1 MKDIIFHSPA
11 LKAIR
16 DLDNSPSI
24 RAIRAIERSSSMRV
38 MRELNDQS
46 ALKSKYQLQ
55 NSPAIKMIREF
66 EESPTIRMI
75 RELESSP
82 AAKAAIR
89 DFQKSPAFKAIQQMQ
104 DSPALR
110 ALRAIE
116 KSPAIE
122 AFLSVSKQM
131 SHGYGA
137 LTFSEAYGLI
147 VSEYENLSGGEP
159 LDDLSVEIQKRAK
172 SAPPGILSA
181 EFYIQ
186 LFLALF
192 LFYLSQLSSQES
204 EERLLAR
211 MDDLEQT
218 ISAQLTE
225 STTNELNKSFLV
237 SDRSMNLRSGPST
250 DHDVIGSIPRN
261 QKLVELERHRDWAKV
276 EYFDHVANVNV
287 KGWAHSRFLLIII
300 PEGHE

>member
-1 MKDIIFHSPA
+1 
-11 LKAIR
+11 
-16 DLDNSPSI
+16 
-24 RAIRAIERSSSMRV
+24 MRV
-38 MRELNDQS
+38 MRQLNDQS
-46 ALKSKYQLQ
+46 ALKSMHQLQ

-75 RELESSP
+75 RELEASP
-82 AAKAAIR
+82 AAKAMR
-89 DFQKSPAFKAIQQMQ
+89 DFQKSPAFKAIQQLQ

-116 KSPAIE
+116 KSPAME

-131 SHGYGA
+131 SDGYVA

-147 VSEYENLSGGEP
+147 ISEYENLSGDEP

-186 LFLALF
+186 IFLALF

-218 ISAQLTE
+218 ISAQITE
-225 STTNELNKSFLV
+225 STTNQLNKSFLV

-250 DHDVIGSIPRN
+250 DHEVIGSIPRN

-287 KGWAHSRFLLIII
+287 TGWAHNRFLLVIT